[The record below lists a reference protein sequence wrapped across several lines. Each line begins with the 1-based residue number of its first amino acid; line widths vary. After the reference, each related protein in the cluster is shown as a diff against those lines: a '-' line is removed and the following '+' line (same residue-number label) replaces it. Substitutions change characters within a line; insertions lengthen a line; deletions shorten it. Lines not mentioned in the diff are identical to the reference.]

1 MIWQIYKVFFTYH
14 FTRSLSFV
22 AAAKFSLFTFHF
34 SLKIANFA
42 NSFAKLQCTRQ
53 FKEKQAFLLH
63 CSRFFVTLASP
74 KLLHLGK
81 AQINLAFHSTFRN
94 FANKNKTFYNT
105 TMLQIRCKNNNMT
118 KSFPEGTS
126 LLDVYQEFADD
137 IKLPYPVVSA
147 KVNNASQGL
156 KFRLYQNRDVEFLD
170 AREGSGHRVY
180 VRSLCFVLYKATQ
193 DLFPGSKLFIEHTIS
208 RGYYCNFKKK
218 GYEPMVEGDVEKIR
232 ERMQEIINLDMPFR
246 RNEAT
251 TEEALRVFAE
261 RGLTDKVKLLESS
274 GQIYSDYYMLGDTAD
289 YYYGPLVPSAG
300 YLTVW
305 GLETYHDGML
315 LRVPDWNN
323 PTQLA
328 EKVDMPKTYE
338 MFAEKTK
345 WDIIM
350 RLSNAGDVNKAIL
363 KGHASELIQ
372 VSEALQEKKIVQI
385 AEEIDRRFH
394 DEENP
399 VRMVLITGPSSSGKT
414 TFCKRLSV
422 QLLACGLRPLSFS
435 TDDYFVNRLDTP
447 KLPNGDYDFDNI
459 ETVEYH
465 LLEDHLLRLMKGERV
480 EIPEYNFVTGKREWN
495 GKKLKLAGDTVL
507 IIEGIHA
514 LNPLLTKKIPDSLK
528 YKIYISALTSISL
541 DDHNW
546 IPVRD
551 NRLLR
556 RIIRDYNKGAY
567 TAQQTIAQWKNV
579 CEAEDQWIFPFQ
591 ETADAMFNSALNIEF
606 AVLRTHAEIILAS
619 VPKNCDEY
627 AEAHRLLKFL
637 RYFIP
642 ISDKEIPPT
651 SIMREF
657 VGGSSFKYP
666 R

>member
-1 MIWQIYKVFFTYH
+1 
-14 FTRSLSFV
+14 
-22 AAAKFSLFTFHF
+22 
-34 SLKIANFA
+34 
-42 NSFAKLQCTRQ
+42 
-53 FKEKQAFLLH
+53 
-63 CSRFFVTLASP
+63 
-74 KLLHLGK
+74 
-81 AQINLAFHSTFRN
+81 
-94 FANKNKTFYNT
+94 
-105 TMLQIRCKNNNMT
+105 MLQIRCKNNGVT
-118 KSFPEGTS
+118 KSFPEGCS

-180 VRSLCFVLYKATQ
+180 VRSLCFLLYKATQ
-193 DLFPGSKLFIEHTIS
+193 DVFPGSKLFIEHTIS

-218 GYEPMVEGDVEKIR
+218 NNEGLADGDVELIR
-232 ERMQEIINLDMPFR
+232 NRMAEIVNLDMPFR
-246 RNEAT
+246 RTEAT
-251 TEEALRVFAE
+251 NEEAIRVFAE
-261 RGLTDKVKLLESS
+261 RGFADKVKLLETS
-274 GQIYSDYYMLGDTAD
+274 GQIYSDYYTLGDTAD

-300 YLTVW
+300 YLKVF
-305 GLETYHDGML
+305 GLEPYHDGML
-315 LRVPDWNN
+315 LRVPDWYN
-323 PTQLA
+323 PTILA

-338 MFAEKTK
+338 MFAEKTR

-363 KGHASELIQ
+363 KGYASELIQ

-385 AEEIDRRFH
+385 AEDIDRRFH
-394 DEENP
+394 AEENP
-399 VRMVLITGPSSSGKT
+399 VRLVLITGPSSSGKT
-414 TFCKRLSV
+414 TFCKRLSI

-435 TDDYFVNRLDTP
+435 TDDYFVNRVDTP

-459 ETVEYH
+459 EAVDYH
-465 LLEDHLLRLMKGERV
+465 LLEDHLTRLMKGERV
-480 EIPEYNFVTGKREWN
+480 EVPEYNFATGKREWN
-495 GKKLKLAGDTVL
+495 GKKLRLAGDTVL

-514 LNPLLTKKIPDSLK
+514 LNPLLTQKIEDSLK

-556 RIIRDYNKGAY
+556 RIIRDYNKGAF

-579 CEAEDQWIFPFQ
+579 CEAEDKWIFPYQ
-591 ETADAMFNSALNIEF
+591 ETADVMFNSALNIEF

-619 VPKNCDEY
+619 VPRNCPEY
-627 AEAHRLLKFL
+627 AEAHRLLKFIH
-637 RYFIP
+637 YFLP
-642 ISDKEIPPT
+642 VSDKEIPPT

-657 VGGSSFKYP
+657 LGGSSFKY
-666 R
+666 

>member
-1 MIWQIYKVFFTYH
+1 
-14 FTRSLSFV
+14 
-22 AAAKFSLFTFHF
+22 
-34 SLKIANFA
+34 
-42 NSFAKLQCTRQ
+42 
-53 FKEKQAFLLH
+53 
-63 CSRFFVTLASP
+63 
-74 KLLHLGK
+74 
-81 AQINLAFHSTFRN
+81 
-94 FANKNKTFYNT
+94 
-105 TMLQIRCKNNNMT
+105 MT

-170 AREGSGHRVY
+170 AREGSGYRVY

-218 GYEPMVEGDVEKIR
+218 GNEPLVEGDVEHIR

-251 TEEALRVFAE
+251 TEEAIRVFAE

-300 YLTVW
+300 YLKVW

-394 DEENP
+394 NEENP
-399 VRMVLITGPSSSGKT
+399 VRLVLITGPSSSGKT

-422 QLLACGLRPLSFS
+422 QLLACGLRPLLFS
-435 TDDYFVNRLDTP
+435 TDDYFVNRVDTP

-459 ETVEYH
+459 ETVEYN
-465 LLEDHLLRLMKGERV
+465 LLEDHLLRLMQGERV

-495 GKKLKLAGDTVL
+495 GKKLKLSNDTVL

-606 AVLRTHAEIILAS
+606 AVLRTHAELILAS
-619 VPKNCDEY
+619 VPRNSDEY
-627 AEAHRLLKFL
+627 AEAHRLLKFI
-637 RYFIP
+637 RFFIP
-642 ISDKEIPPT
+642 VSDKEIPPT

-657 VGGSSFKYP
+657 LGGSSFKYQD
-666 R
+666 